1 MSALLHL
8 ATFVL
13 ATHGGGGKGG
23 GGGEVVGGGKGVSSL
38 LKDLGCGMANMAVPY
53 FLTVPGYGVGRVM
66 VDIGLHEGKETIAA
80 VKVGFRVFAFEPLP
94 AHVKMVVEGLEIVK
108 TFRVLDGVA
117 GVEMPTSTAKSKLR
131 LTRPSVEQL
140 KADGVR
146 PFEVG
151 VDGVRYGSEWLER

>member
-13 ATHGGGGKGG
+13 ATHGGGGKG

-66 VDIGLHEGKETIAA
+66 VDIGLHEGKEMGDMSAA
-80 VKVGFRVFAFEPLP
+80 TRTDRFD
-94 AHVKMVVEGLEIVK
+94 
-108 TFRVLDGVA
+108 DGV
-117 GVEMPTSTAKSKLR
+117 V
-131 LTRPSVEQL
+131 
-140 KADGVR
+140 
-146 PFEVG
+146 
-151 VDGVRYGSEWLER
+151 VD